1 MPSPRPNRIYDFNRT
16 YPKNWISYHIG
27 AVFDGEHVI
36 FLSIRIYP
44 YIYIPSE
51 NLLKYAT
58 QIKIKID
65 YTPPD
70 KPLFTN
76 DEYDLLIICPSQ
88 WKEELEKLRE
98 HKLSLI
104 HI

>member
-1 MPSPRPNRIYDFNRT
+1 MERML
-16 YPKNWISYHIG
+16 
-27 AVFDGEHVI
+27 
-36 FLSIRIYP
+36 FLSIHIYP
-44 YIYIPSE
+44 MRYNPISKEI
-51 NLLKYAT
+51 LHAT

-88 WKEELEKLRE
+88 WKE
-98 HKLSLI
+98 
-104 HI
+104 